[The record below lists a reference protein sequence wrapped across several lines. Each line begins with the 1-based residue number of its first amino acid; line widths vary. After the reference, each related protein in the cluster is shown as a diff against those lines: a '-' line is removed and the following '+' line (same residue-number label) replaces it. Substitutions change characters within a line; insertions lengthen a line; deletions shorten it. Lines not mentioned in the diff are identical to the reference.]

1 MRIAQRAQT
10 EAIEPISFTAVTRI
24 AKGTFEI
31 TMTSSPAE
39 IGGVVDRLDF
49 TKTWCGDLE
58 GTGSG
63 VLLSCGDPKVGEAGY
78 VAIETF
84 DGRLGDKAGGFAF
97 QQLASMH
104 GGSQSLRYEVVPGS
118 GRGALEG
125 ITGTLQLTI
134 DDDGTHRYELNYD
147 A

>member
-1 MRIAQRAQT
+1 MT
-10 EAIEPISFTAVTRI
+10 KI

-31 TMTSSPAE
+31 TLTPGPAE
-39 IGGVVDRLDF
+39 IDAAVDRLDF
-49 TKTWCGDLE
+49 TKTWHGDLE

-63 VLLSCGDPKVGEAGY
+63 VLLSCGDPQAGEAGY

-84 DGRLGDKAGGFAF
+84 DGRLGGQTGGFAF

-104 GGSQSLRYEVVPGS
+104 RGSQSLRYQVAPGS
-118 GRGALEG
+118 GRGALAG

-134 DDDGTHRYELNYD
+134 DDDGTHRYELSYD